1 MVTAAQPL
9 NYMKKVEYTYEVIED
24 EEFTEEELEE
34 LASLLAEMIYQYY
47 LRKESER
54 DEEIH
59 NQP

>member
-1 MVTAAQPL
+1 
-9 NYMKKVEYTYEVIED
+9 MKKVEYTYEVIED